1 MLPIR
6 PHPIPNESLRGYIG
20 RVALANGYS
29 GPDWMMRHLSGKAL
43 HQSTLATISA
53 AIGKS
58 TSQLAGLEGIIPGD
72 TDARHLC
79 VLGGRRLPSDFWRL
93 SLRQICPRCLAESGF
108 AEASWEDMR
117 RVTCAI
123 HQTTLVDACPSCSQ
137 PLSWTL
143 GGLTRCQCG
152 MDLCSV
158 EPEAASSSLL
168 VAERYAFGGTESS
181 NPPFPAVWLDLS
193 DRQRLKLISLLG
205 DLAPSAEAMACI
217 THAKVRLAMQTAG
230 RILSD
235 WPAGLMKALEA
246 IDRGEPSL
254 RRSLGRF
261 LAKVDALPTSPAY
274 APLREG
280 IAHYVGDVRTAPC
293 HPQVLKHRNATAFR
307 KRSVGIAQ
315 ASAELALARGS
326 VKKLIRAGRLAG
338 RVAAAGKR
346 CFTSINPDAVEAYRS
361 LRTASLT
368 AVEVRRELG
377 LSRRRFRELCQAGIL
392 PVLEGRN
399 ETEQAVWRIDRN
411 RLDVLN
417 RQLDNTASASPTKAT
432 ENVISLATACRTRL
446 IDGELALTL
455 NAILDGRLPV
465 IGRLKGLAVIP
476 SLVVDADRHL
486 ELRDEWRTEQSNTL
500 SIVEVAEQMA
510 VKQEVAYHLVRQ
522 GLLHTTTAETRRRN
536 QRVAMQQLQEFKAEY
551 VWLRDLAQGAH
562 TSPKHLRALLDQEG
576 IRPISGPDIDGGR
589 QTLFRRACLRASPA
603 ILSAVSLS
611 EDVAT

>member
-235 WPAGLMKALEA
+235 WPAGLMKALET

-261 LAKVDALPTSPAY
+261 LSKVDALPTAPAFV
-274 APLREG
+274 PLREA
-280 IAHYVGDVRTAPC
+280 ISHYVGEVRTAPC

-307 KRSVGIAQ
+307 KRSVGIAR

-346 CFTSINPDAVEAYRS
+346 CFTSIPPNAVEAYRS

-368 AVEVRRELG
+368 TREVRLEFG
-377 LSRRRFRELCQAGIL
+377 LSRDRFRELCHAGIL
-392 PVLEGRN
+392 PVLEGRDQ
-399 ETEQAVWRIDRN
+399 TEQAVWRIDRH
-411 RLDVLN
+411 RLDVLK
-417 RQLDNTASASPTKAT
+417 RQLDDAASASPTEAT

-446 IDGELALTL
+446 IEGELALTL
-455 NAILDGRLPV
+455 SAILDGRLPV

-522 GLLHTTTAETRRRN
+522 GLLQTATAATHRRN
-536 QRVAMQQLQEFKAEY
+536 QRVAMQQLQEFKTAY
-551 VWLRDLAQGAH
+551 VWLRDLARGAR
-562 TSPKHLRALLDQEG
+562 TSPKHLRTLLDKEG
-576 IRPISGPDIDGGR
+576 IRPISGPDVDGCR
-589 QTLFRRACLRASPA
+589 QTLFRRACLQARPA
-603 ILSAVSLS
+603 ILGTISLP

>member
-1 MLPIR
+1 MLPRR
-6 PHPIPNESLRGYIG
+6 PHPIPNESLRGYVG
-20 RVALANGYS
+20 RVALMNGYS

-93 SLRQICPRCLAESGF
+93 SPRQICPRCLAENGF

-123 HQTTLVDACPSCSQ
+123 HQTTLIDACPSCSR

-152 MDLCSV
+152 MELCSIETEV
-158 EPEAASSSLL
+158 ASSSLL

-181 NPPFPAVWLDLS
+181 NPPFPTVWLDLS

-235 WPAGLMKALEA
+235 WPAGLMKALET

-261 LAKVDALPTSPAY
+261 LSKVDALPTSPAN

-293 HPQVLKHRNATAFR
+293 HPQVLRHRNATASR

-326 VKKLIRAGRLAG
+326 VKKLILAGRLAG
-338 RVAAAGKR
+338 QVATAGER

-368 AVEVRRELG
+368 TAEVRRELG
-377 LSRRRFRELCQAGIL
+377 LSPDRFRELCQAGIL
-392 PVLEGRN
+392 PVLEGRT
-399 ETEQAVWRIDRN
+399 ETEQAVWRIDRD
-411 RLDVLN
+411 RLYVLK
-417 RQLDNTASASPTKAT
+417 RQLDNAVIPSRT
-432 ENVISLATACRTRL
+432 ETSEDVISLATACRTRL

-465 IGRLKGLAVIP
+465 IRRLKGLALIP

-500 SIVEVAEQMA
+500 SIVEAAEQMA

-536 QRVAMQQLQEFKAEY
+536 QRVAMQQLQEFKTEY

-576 IRPISGPDIDGGR
+576 IRPISGPDVDGCR
-589 QTLFRRACLRASPA
+589 QTLFRRACLQARPA
-603 ILSAVSLS
+603 ILGTISPS